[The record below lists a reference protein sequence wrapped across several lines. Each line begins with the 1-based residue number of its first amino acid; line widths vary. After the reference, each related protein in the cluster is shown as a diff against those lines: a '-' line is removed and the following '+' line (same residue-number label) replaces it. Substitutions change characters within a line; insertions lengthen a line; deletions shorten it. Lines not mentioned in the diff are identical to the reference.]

1 MNDDFSLDFVADF
14 SRVGFSGSRSL
25 FPCSVAAMRQIMPIV
40 SGQVFTGC
48 ADGADELA
56 RNYFSH
62 AKVFNA
68 ADYGKGRGSFAAR
81 SIACVRAV
89 APDGLW
95 VAFPSSSCPPGL
107 MPSPSPS
114 RCFNGSGSGTWGSLA
129 LAVGLGCNCLVFI
142 PPSVACPVGWGL
154 VTVGG
159 GWHLYRP
166 NFSQLSLFS

>member
-1 MNDDFSLDFVADF
+1 MCVLSFLSEFSH
-14 SRVGFSGSRSL
+14 VGFSGSRSL
-25 FPCSVAAMRQIMPIV
+25 LPCSVAAMRRIMPKV
-40 SGQVFTGC
+40 SGEVFTGC

-56 RNYFSH
+56 RRFFPH

-95 VAFPSSSCPPGL
+95 VAFPSSSCPPAL
-107 MPSPSPS
+107 MPSPRPS

-142 PPSVACPVGWGL
+142 PPSVTCPIGWGL
-154 VTVGG
+154 TAIGG
-159 GWHLYRP
+159 GWFTYRP
-166 NFSQLSLFS
+166 SVCQLSLFA

>member
-1 MNDDFSLDFVADF
+1 MDYQFSLDFVAEF

-25 FPCSVAAMRQIMPIV
+25 LPCSVAAMRRIMPKV
-40 SGQVFTGC
+40 SGEVFTGC

-56 RNYFSH
+56 RRFFPH

-95 VAFPSSSCPPGL
+95 VAFPSSSCPPAL

-154 VTVGG
+154 VAVCG
-159 GWHLYRP
+159 GWFSYRP
-166 NFSQLSLFS
+166 NFTQLSLFS